1 MARWRGLGIALDVLD
16 QAGALAWVEEAIA
29 AGRHGWVATPNPEIA
44 VSAWRTPAL
53 AAALNHADL
62 CLADGIGMLWASRTL
77 GGPLQERVP
86 GIELLE
92 QVLGVCARRGWPV
105 YFLGAKPG
113 VAAAAGRRA
122 AARWPGLKVAGTAH
136 GYFTAAESATVVRD
150 ILAAEPRLLAVG
162 MGHPRQ
168 EVWLAEHSPR
178 LPAVIGIACGGS
190 LDVLAGQ
197 VTRAPDW
204 FRQRNLE
211 WFYRIVAAPRERL
224 GRSRALVDFAARVLA
239 IRLGLTSRLG

>member
-1 MARWRGLGIALDVLD
+1 MDRWRGLGIPLDVLD
-16 QAGALAWVEEAIA
+16 QAGALAWIEDAIT
-29 AGRHGWVATPNPEIA
+29 AGRHGWIATPNPEIA
-44 VSAWRTPAL
+44 VAAWRTPAL

-92 QVLGVCARRGWPV
+92 QALALCARHGWPV

-113 VAAAAGRRA
+113 IAAAAGRHA
-122 AARWPGLKVAGTAH
+122 AARWPGLQVAGTAH
-136 GYFTAAESATVVRD
+136 GYFTAAESAAVVRD
-150 ILAAEPRLLAVG
+150 ILAAGPRLLAVG

-178 LPAVIGIACGGS
+178 LSGIIGIACGGS
-190 LDVLAGQ
+190 LDVLAGE
-197 VTRAPDW
+197 VTRAPEW
-204 FRQRNLE
+204 FRRRNLE
-211 WFYRIVAAPRERL
+211 WLYRIAAAPRARL
-224 GRSRALVDFAARVLA
+224 GRSGALLDFATRVMA
-239 IRLGLTSRLG
+239 VRLGLAPRLE